1 MAALGFLACLP
12 SYSYSDTSVQYG
24 STQNAAAN
32 AYNWVMT
39 NVLPQ
44 QTGLQ
49 VNGVVYKYTAVKN
62 PEDDMIVHVQNEDAQ
77 GPGYI
82 FRSSDDWSG
91 LPGNSINKSVRVAG
105 IPIEFWG
112 DGSIEV
118 EGTGE
123 VEDASVI
130 YTYQFDP
137 CFDPQSRPDCPG
149 YRDPF
154 VLELGAVEVVDPLDD
169 DLIQD
174 ELDRKATLDDEDQE
188 DRDRKATKS
197 KKEIKESLEKLLGA
211 GNTTE
216 IAADAVAKHE
226 ALMALASIP
235 QTYYS
240 AIPGGEYVETRT
252 LKDAELPDN
261 KSGRRVGLAQQLL
274 HGKMVDLQ
282 YETKEK

>member
-1 MAALGFLACLP
+1 MAALGFLAYLP

-24 STQNAAAN
+24 STQNAAAT

-91 LPGNSINKSVRVAG
+91 LPGNSINKSVRTAG
-105 IPIEFWG
+105 IPIELWG

-123 VEDASVI
+123 VKDASVI

-154 VLELGAVEVVDPLDD
+154 EIAGFEVEIVDPLDD
-169 DLIQD
+169 DLIQN

-188 DRDRKATKS
+188 DRDRKKMES
-197 KKEIKESLEKLLGA
+197 KKEIKESLEKLLGV
-211 GNTTE
+211 GNSTE
-216 IAADAVAKHE
+216 IAADAIAKHNE
-226 ALMALASIP
+226 LMALASMP
-235 QTYYS
+235 QTYYTT
-240 AIPGGEYVETRT
+240 IPGGEYVETRA
-252 LKDAELPDN
+252 LKDAELPDS

-274 HGKMVDLQ
+274 HEEMVNQQ